1 MLHKLKEGN
10 HRVGS
15 TIQTEGQENNHSVRS
30 APIQTEGKVGNH
42 SIRSS
47 RSMSSAPIQ
56 TEGKELNYNIRSV
69 PIQNTEEVEDWSY
82 DVAENIY
89 LPKGNVHDIEKVPDL
104 KDASAKT
111 NTIKIRAPSDLKA
124 GYEFTATIQ
133 GNVVQ
138 AIVVSI
144 LNIGFYKVINVV
156 LCRS

>member
-1 MLHKLKEGN
+1 MRPNKIARATVSYQRALPTTGTNLFNILFHN
-10 HRVGS
+10 HGP
-15 TIQTEGQENNHSVRS
+15 TT
-30 APIQTEGKVGNH
+30 KF
-42 SIRSS
+42 
-47 RSMSSAPIQ
+47 
-56 TEGKELNYNIRSV
+56 
-69 PIQNTEEVEDWSY
+69 
-82 DVAENIY
+82 
-89 LPKGNVHDIEKVPDL
+89 
-104 KDASAKT
+104 KT